1 MLRFSRVA
9 RCAASSTPKK
19 FSFTEKMQ
27 KLQADPEHA
36 LGGREYH
43 FMRERLEEYRNLQQ
57 TYAVKQTEVERAR
70 KAANMCGLE
79 FTGKGARKAPSA
91 PKAEST

>member
-1 MLRFSRVA
+1 MLRVYRLT
-9 RCAASSTPKK
+9 RCAASTTTK
-19 FSFTEKMQ
+19 FSFSEKMR

-36 LGGREYH
+36 LSGREYR

-57 TYAVKQTEVERAR
+57 TYAVKQTDVERAR

-79 FTGKGARKAPSA
+79 FTGKGPRKTASH
-91 PKAEST
+91 PKDGKP

>member
-1 MLRFSRVA
+1 MFRLSRFA
-9 RCAASSTPKK
+9 RCAASSTKK
-19 FSFTEKMQ
+19 FSFAEKMQ

-36 LGGREYH
+36 LSGREYQ

-57 TYAVKQTEVERAR
+57 AYAVKQTEVERAR

-79 FTGKGARKAPSA
+79 FTGKGPRKTPTA
-91 PKAEST
+91 PKAE

>member
-1 MLRFSRVA
+1 MLRFSRLA
-9 RCAASSTPKK
+9 RCATSASKN
-19 FSFTEKMQ
+19 FSFSEKMR

-36 LGGREYH
+36 LAGREYQ
-43 FMRERLEEYRNLQQ
+43 FMRERLEEYRKLQQ

-79 FTGKGARKAPSA
+79 FTGKGPRKSPS
-91 PKAEST
+91 STKTDVA